1 MATATCSSL
10 ELLLL
15 LLLWRRRQEK
25 LSVLNGTHI
34 SQSVLSHISV
44 LTVESSQAAEHPKA
58 WTSGSME
65 KECQDLTKHNTNS
78 LCGNCQCKVELT
90 GWVWYCARK
99 SCSSLYCQ
107 QVADGNPTVSKSQY
121 Q

>member
-10 ELLLL
+10 ELLL

-58 WTSGSME
+58 WTPGLNQAQHKLSMWE
-65 KECQDLTKHNTNS
+65 LPVQGGTDWLGLVLCKKNLQFS
-78 LCGNCQCKVELT
+78 LLPAGGRWQSHC
-90 GWVWYCARK
+90 
-99 SCSSLYCQ
+99 
-107 QVADGNPTVSKSQY
+107 
-121 Q
+121 